1 MLNLKEHKKK
11 IIGLAAVVAIAV
23 GAGGYY
29 FSRQNDELV
38 LYGNVDIRQVSLA
51 FNSSERIEK
60 MLVEEGDRVKKND
73 LLATLESKPLELS
86 IAKSEAAIEKQ
97 EAVVQR
103 LKNGSRPEEIE
114 QSAAKMRAA
123 EADYENALLYKNRM
137 AELYKSSAISKQE
150 MDNAYARF
158 KAAAADLDNA
168 RETYRLSEIGPRAED
183 IAEAEAQLK
192 GLRADL
198 LLQKYN
204 LSQTKLLSPI
214 DGVVRSRLQEPGD
227 MASPQKPVYLI
238 AVEDTK
244 WVRAYISE
252 KRLGEIKPGMA
263 AQIIIDSFPDKPING
278 QVGYIS
284 NVAEFT
290 PKTVQTEELR
300 SSLVYE
306 VRVYVEDKNNVL
318 RMGMPATVKLL

>member
-1 MLNLKEHKKK
+1 MINLKENKKK
-11 IIGLAAVVAIAV
+11 LVGLVTVAIMAI
-23 GAGGYY
+23 GAGYY
-29 FSRQNDELV
+29 HFSKENDELI

-60 MLVEEGDRVKKND
+60 MLVEEGDKVKKND
-73 LLATLESKPLELS
+73 LLATLESKPLELT

-97 EAVVQR
+97 EAVVLR

-114 QSAAKMRAA
+114 QTAAKMRAA
-123 EADYENALLYKNRM
+123 EADFENARLHKNRM
-137 AELYKSSAISKQE
+137 VELFKASAISKQE
-150 MDNAYARF
+150 MDNAMANY
-158 KAAAADLDNA
+158 KAAAAALDNA
-168 RETYRLSEIGPRAED
+168 RETYRLSELGPRAED

-204 LSQTKLLSPI
+204 LSQTKLHSPI

-263 AQIIIDSFPDKPING
+263 AQVIIDSFPDKPLDG

-306 VRVYVEDKNNVL
+306 VRVYVKDVSNIL
-318 RMGMPATVKLL
+318 RMGMPATIKFR

>member
-1 MLNLKEHKKK
+1 MLSLHTDKKK
-11 IIGLAAVVAIAV
+11 IACLTAALLFVAA
-23 GAGGYY
+23 ASYY
-29 FSRQNDELV
+29 FVSKQEEDLV
-38 LYGNVDIRQVSLA
+38 LYGNVDIRQVALA
-51 FNSSERIEK
+51 FNSSERIDK
-60 MLVEEGDRVKKND
+60 MLLEEGDKVKKD
-73 LLATLESKPLELS
+73 ELVATLESTPLELT

-97 EAVVQR
+97 EAVVLR

-137 AELYKSSAISKQE
+137 EELYQSSAISKQE
-150 MDNAYARF
+150 MDNASARY

-168 RETYRLSEIGPRAED
+168 RETYRLSELGPRAED

-198 LLQKYN
+198 MLQKYN
-204 LSQTKLLSPI
+204 LSQTKLRSPI

-238 AVEDTK
+238 AVEATK

-252 KRLGEIKPGMA
+252 KRLGEVQPGMEA
-263 AQIIIDSFPDKPING
+263 KVIVDSFPDKPLTG

-306 VRVYVEDKNNVL
+306 VRVYVQDEDNVL
-318 RMGMPATVKLL
+318 RMGMPATVKL

>member
-1 MLNLKEHKKK
+1 MLSLHTDKKK
-11 IIGLAAVVAIAV
+11 IACLTAALLFVAA
-23 GAGGYY
+23 ASYY
-29 FSRQNDELV
+29 FASKQEEDLV
-38 LYGNVDIRQVSLA
+38 LYGNVDIRQVALA
-51 FNSSERIEK
+51 FNSSERIDK
-60 MLVEEGDRVKKND
+60 MLLEEGDKVKRD
-73 LLATLESKPLELS
+73 QLVATLESTPLELT

-97 EAVVQR
+97 EAVVLR

-137 AELYKSSAISKQE
+137 EDLYQSSAISKQE
-150 MDNAYARF
+150 MDNASARY

-168 RETYRLSEIGPRAED
+168 RETYRLSELGPRAED

-198 LLQKYN
+198 MLQKYN
-204 LSQTKLLSPI
+204 LSQTKLRSPI

-238 AVEDTK
+238 AVEATK

-252 KRLGEIKPGMA
+252 KRLGEVQPGME
-263 AQIIIDSFPDKPING
+263 AQVIVDSFPDKPLNG

-306 VRVYVEDKNNVL
+306 VRVYVQDEDNVL
-318 RMGMPATVKLL
+318 RMGMPATVKL

>member
-1 MLNLKEHKKK
+1 MLNLKEHKTK
-11 IIGLAAVVAIAV
+11 IIGVAVAAAIAIGV
-23 GAGGYY
+23 GYY
-29 FSRQNDELV
+29 YNSKDSDDLV

-51 FNSSERIEK
+51 FNSSERIAK
-60 MLVEEGDRVKKND
+60 MHVDEGDTVKKND
-73 LLATLESKPLELS
+73 LLAELEATPLKLT
-86 IAKSEAAIEKQ
+86 IAKSEAAIAKQ

-103 LKNGSRPEEIE
+103 LHNGSRPEEIE
-114 QSAAKMRAA
+114 QSAAMMRAA

-137 AELYKSSAISKQE
+137 EELYKSSAISKQE
-150 MDNAYARF
+150 MDNATARF
-158 KAAAADLDNA
+158 KAATAELDNA
-168 RETYRLSEIGPRAED
+168 REAYRLSEIGPRSED

-192 GLRADL
+192 GLRAEL

-204 LSQTKLLSPI
+204 LEQTRLLAPI

-227 MASPQKPVYLI
+227 MASPQRPVYLI

-244 WVRAYISE
+244 WVRAYVSE
-252 KRLGEIKPGMA
+252 KRLGEVKPGMK
-263 AQIIIDSFPDKPING
+263 AQVIIDSFPDKPLEG

-306 VRVYVEDKNNVL
+306 VRVYVKDEENVL
-318 RMGMPATVKLL
+318 RMGMPATVKF

>member
-11 IIGLAAVVAIAV
+11 IVGLAAVVAMAIGV
-23 GAGGYY
+23 GYYY
-29 FSRQNDELV
+29 FSQQNDGLV

-60 MLVEEGDRVKKND
+60 MLVEEGDRVQKND

-97 EAVVQR
+97 EAVVLR

-123 EADYENALLYKNRM
+123 EADYENALIYKNRM

-150 MDNAYARF
+150 MDNASARY
-158 KAAAADLDNA
+158 KAATADLDNA

-300 SSLVYE
+300 SSFVYE

>member
-1 MLNLKEHKKK
+1 MLNLKEHKKR
-11 IIGLAAVVAIAV
+11 IIGLAAVVTVAV
-23 GAGGYY
+23 SAGYYY
-29 FSRQNDELV
+29 FSRQNDEFV

-123 EADYENALLYKNRM
+123 EADYENALIYKNRM

-150 MDNAYARF
+150 MDNASARF

-306 VRVYVEDKNNVL
+306 VRVYVEDKDNVL

>member
-1 MLNLKEHKKK
+1 MLNLKEHKKR
-11 IIGLAAVVAIAV
+11 IIGLAAVVAVAV
-23 GAGGYY
+23 SAGYY
-29 FSRQNDELV
+29 YLSRQNDEFV

-60 MLVEEGDRVKKND
+60 MLVEEGDRVQKND

-150 MDNAYARF
+150 MDNASARF

-284 NVAEFT
+284 DVAEFT

-306 VRVYVEDKNNVL
+306 VRVYVEDKDNVL

>member
-11 IIGLAAVVAIAV
+11 IIGLAAVVAVAI
-23 GAGGYY
+23 GAGYYY
-29 FSRQNDELV
+29 FSQQNDGLV

-60 MLVEEGDRVKKND
+60 MLVEEGDRVQKND

-150 MDNAYARF
+150 MDNASARY
-158 KAAAADLDNA
+158 KAAAADLDSA

-252 KRLGEIKPGMA
+252 KCLGEIKPGMA

-306 VRVYVEDKNNVL
+306 VRVYVEDKDNVL

>member
-1 MLNLKEHKKK
+1 MLYLYDSRKK
-11 IIGLAAVVAIAV
+11 IACVV
-23 GAGGYY
+23 GALVLACTAGYY
-29 FSRQNDELV
+29 FFQKQEDQLV
-38 LYGNVDIRQVSLA
+38 LYGNVDVRQVSLA

-60 MLVEEGDRVKKND
+60 MLIEEGDRVDKND
-73 LLATLESKPLELS
+73 LLAILESRPLELS

-97 EAVVQR
+97 EAVVLR

-114 QSAAKMRAA
+114 QNAAKLRGA
-123 EADYENALLYKNRM
+123 EADYENALVYKNRM
-137 AELYKSSAISKQE
+137 KELYESSAISKQE
-150 MDNAYARF
+150 LDNAWARY
-158 KAAAADLDNA
+158 KAAAASVDNA
-168 RETYRLSEIGPRAED
+168 RETYRLSELGPRYED
-183 IAEAEAQLK
+183 IAEAEAHLK

-204 LSQTKLLSPI
+204 LSQTKLYSPVN
-214 DGVVRSRLQEPGD
+214 GVVRSRLQEPGD

-238 AVEDTK
+238 ALDDTK

-252 KRLGEIKPGMA
+252 QRLGEIKPGMEA
-263 AQIIIDSFPDKPING
+263 EIFIDSLPDKPLRG

-300 SSLVYE
+300 SALVYE
-306 VRVYVEDKNNVL
+306 VRVNVVDEENIL
-318 RMGMPATVKLL
+318 RMGMPATVKFQ